1 MGRKTQPI
9 KDTKQLLRYLDYL
22 EETDNEMC
30 VLAYIM
36 LYTGFRVGDVS
47 DLTVGEVRGDVLA
60 INEKKT
66 RYLERVHKK
75 DLKAKKRRPRQ
86 PKPIRVIPMH
96 KDLKRILK
104 EYTHGKLKSDLLF
117 PSPRNSNE
125 SLSYSQINRRLQRAA
140 YAVGI
145 KGFATHA
152 LRKTSFYRIY
162 EKNNNIA
169 EVQNFAGHGSS
180 KETALYLGLDDDMR
194 QQSVLEMDNLTE
206 LRSKNTFNRK

>member
-1 MGRKTQPI
+1 M
-9 KDTKQLLRYLDYL
+9 Y
-22 EETDNEMC
+22 
-30 VLAYIM
+30 VLASIM

-47 DLTVGEVRGDVLA
+47 DLVVGEVRGDVLA

-66 RYLERVHKK
+66 RYLERLHKK
-75 DLKAKKRRPRQ
+75 DLKAKRKRPRQ
-86 PKPIRVIPMH
+86 PKQVRVIPIH

-104 EYTHGKLKSDLLF
+104 DYTYGKFKSDLLF
-117 PSPRNSNE
+117 PSPFNPNK
-125 SLSYSQINRRLQRAA
+125 SLSYSQINRRLQQAA
-140 YAVGI
+140 YVVGI
-145 KGFATHA
+145 DNFATHV

-194 QQSVLEMDNLTE
+194 QQSVLEMDDLTE
-206 LRSKNTFNRK
+206 LRKRNTYK